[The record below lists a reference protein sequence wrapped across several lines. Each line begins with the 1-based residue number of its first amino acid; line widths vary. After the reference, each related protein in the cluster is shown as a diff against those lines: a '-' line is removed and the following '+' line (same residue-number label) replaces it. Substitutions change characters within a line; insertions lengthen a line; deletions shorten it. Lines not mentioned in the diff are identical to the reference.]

1 MNGFLRFLLTAK
13 KQHTKH
19 IICKF
24 QLKHLYF
31 VLIYATLRTLFHFL
45 AAIEFLSK
53 KIVLAFNKDYFCLRC
68 FFNSEKLQNLDI
80 AVKLRHFTVDLFN
93 CSYTNI
99 CCNRPF
105 FSSSHAAK
113 VAFCFSI
120 TSSNDERQS
129 AIFCCSVRQGKYI
142 FIFEKLSLLRIS
154 IPPAPAFACN
164 NLLF

>member
-13 KQHTKH
+13 NQH

-31 VLIYATLRTLFHFL
+31 VSIYATLRTLFHFL
-45 AAIEFLSK
+45 AAIEFLNK
-53 KIVLAFNKDYFCLRC
+53 KIVLAFNKDYFCLKC
-68 FFNSEKLQNLDI
+68 FFNSEKLQNFDI
-80 AVKLRHFTVDLFN
+80 AVKLRHFTVDLCS
-93 CSYTNI
+93 CSYANI

-129 AIFCCSVRQGKYI
+129 AIFCCSGSDGI
-142 FIFEKLSLLRIS
+142 FIIIARQV
-154 IPPAPAFACN
+154 A
-164 NLLF
+164 